1 MAGTGA
7 WTTKNR
13 TDPTEAA
20 LELLI
25 IDRSL
30 NAAEAKISALKN
42 AHLAV
47 HATSVA
53 SETALFVDLDEKR
66 HDIIICYA
74 NHDSLDLTET
84 LAICRKARPDAPII
98 VI

>member
-1 MAGTGA
+1 M
-7 WTTKNR
+7 
-13 TDPTEAA
+13 
-20 LELLI
+20 
-25 IDRSL
+25 
-30 NAAEAKISALKN
+30 
-42 AHLAV
+42 